1 MDAITF
7 VLIDESVLTNG
18 MRVLIAG
25 IDTDQFEKNPV
36 MFYYHKQESLPIGK
50 WNNIRKENGQLLAD
64 PEFDEED
71 NDEDVQRI
79 IRKVKKGY
87 IKMASAGL
95 VDLELS
101 DDPIYKVQGQT
112 DFTVIRSRIREASIV
127 PIGRNHNSLAFRMY
141 DKDGAELIPGKPE
154 TALKL
159 ADFIVSPKIEK
170 KMSKKYLEILNLA
183 DSATDEMVDAAIEKL
198 ANDKKAA
205 EDRALELADKVSS
218 YENAEAEARKAEA
231 LNLCDAAVA
240 DGRLD
245 AKGKEAILNLFDKDF
260 DAAKTT
266 LESIAKPVVIRD
278 ALNNADKSERE
289 KLEGMT
295 FGEIDKAGLQLLCK
309 DSYPDLY
316 KSKYK
321 EFYGVDPQ

>member
-1 MDAITF
+1 
-7 VLIDESVLTNG
+7 
-18 MRVLIAG
+18 
-25 IDTDQFEKNPV
+25 
-36 MFYYHKQESLPIGK
+36 
-50 WNNIRKENGQLLAD
+50 
-64 PEFDEED
+64 
-71 NDEDVQRI
+71 
-79 IRKVKKGY
+79 
-87 IKMASAGL
+87 
-95 VDLELS
+95 
-101 DDPIYKVQGQT
+101 
-112 DFTVIRSRIREASIV
+112 
-127 PIGRNHNSLAFRMY
+127 
-141 DKDGAELIPGKPE
+141 
-154 TALKL
+154 
-159 ADFIVSPKIEK
+159 
-170 KMSKKYLEILNLA
+170 MSKKYLEILNLA
-183 DSATDEMVDAAIEKL
+183 DSATDEMVDAAIEKS

-260 DAAKTT
+260 EAAKTT

-295 FGEIDKAGLQLLCK
+295 FGQIDKAGMQLLCK